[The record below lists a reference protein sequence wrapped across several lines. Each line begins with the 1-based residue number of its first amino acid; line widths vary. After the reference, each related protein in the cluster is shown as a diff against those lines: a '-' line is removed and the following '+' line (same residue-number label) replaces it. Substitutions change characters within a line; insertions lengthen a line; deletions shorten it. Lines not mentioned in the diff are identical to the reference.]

1 MGFGG
6 ISIWQL
12 LIILAI
18 IILIFGTRRFRN
30 MGGDLG
36 SAFKNFRKAVKE
48 DQDDNDYKNK
58 NDRIIDIE
66 DNNRKDKS

>member
-1 MGFGG
+1 MGLSGTG
-6 ISIWQL
+6 IWQL

-48 DQDDNDYKNK
+48 EPEEEKKEDDPQ
-58 NDRIIDIE
+58 
-66 DNNRKDKS
+66 

>member
-1 MGFGG
+1 MVIGG

-12 LIILAI
+12 LLILAI
-18 IILIFGTRRFRN
+18 IILIFGTKRFRN

-48 DQDDNDYKNK
+48 EPKEEQKEDD
-58 NDRIIDIE
+58 
-66 DNNRKDKS
+66 SQ